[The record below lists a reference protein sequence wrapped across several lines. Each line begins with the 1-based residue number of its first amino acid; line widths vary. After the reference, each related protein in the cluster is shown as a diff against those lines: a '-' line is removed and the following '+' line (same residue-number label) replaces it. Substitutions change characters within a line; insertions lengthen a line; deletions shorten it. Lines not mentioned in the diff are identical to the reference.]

1 MRILDEDSRRQL
13 IQKSTASQKGR
24 ERYKKR
30 TRSRVSSS
38 VREYNL
44 IDMNKLFKNNILD
57 VNVPVRGE
65 TNDYLVRISFGG
77 VIDALQDAIA
87 KNGDVFNLRVVMRAL
102 TDAFR
107 NNDVYIHCTCP
118 DWTYRFAYW
127 ATMDDINSGEPQTSN
142 GKWIRNPDD
151 SLGSGCKHSLL
162 VLNNSSWLVKVAST
176 IHNYVNYIEKRYQ
189 KQYADIIY
197 PALFGKPYEEPVQ
210 TSLFDTDELETDAE
224 TIDVSN
230 EEGRTSGQFKL
241 GNKQGVRFAP
251 SNTEA
256 EGQTS
261 LDLDNTEEAE

>member
-1 MRILDEDSRRQL
+1 MMRLDEDSRRQL
-13 IQKSTASQKGR
+13 IQKSTASPKGR

-38 VREYNL
+38 VKEYNL

-65 TNDYLVRISFGG
+65 TDDYLVRISFGG
-77 VIDALQDAIA
+77 VLDALQDEVA
-87 KNGDVFNLRVVMRAL
+87 KNGDLFNLRVVLKAL

-107 NNDVYIHCTCP
+107 NNDVYIHCSCP
-118 DWTYRFAYW
+118 DWKYRFAYW
-127 ATMDDINSGEPQTSN
+127 ATINDINSGEPQPDN

-162 VLNNSSWLVKVAST
+162 VLNNSSWLIKVAST
-176 IHNYVNYIEKRYQ
+176 IHNYVNYIEKRFA

-197 PALFGKPYEEPVQ
+197 PAIYGRPYEEPVQ
-210 TSLFDTDELETDAE
+210 TSLFDTDELSSDEE

-230 EEGRTSGQFKL
+230 EIGRTSGQFKP
-241 GNKQGVRFAP
+241 GNRMGARNNNN
-251 SNTEA
+251 NTEPVQK
-256 EGQTS
+256 EIPGQQS
-261 LDLDNTEEAE
+261 MDLD

>member
-1 MRILDEDSRRQL
+1 MNNFVIGFKRFITNKNVVTIIGVLVVLGILYWGYS
-13 IQKSTASQKGR
+13 STIKKATNPISIPVASKQI
-24 ERYKKR
+24 EPSTQITNSDIEYK
-30 TRSRVSSS
+30 
-38 VREYNL
+38 
-44 IDMNKLFKNNILD
+44 
-57 VNVPVRGE
+57 NVAASMV
-65 TNDYLVRISFGG
+65 
-77 VIDALQDAIA
+77 
-87 KNGDVFNLRVVMRAL
+87 
-102 TDAFR
+102 
-107 NNDVYIHCTCP
+107 
-118 DWTYRFAYW
+118 
-127 ATMDDINSGEPQTSN
+127 
-142 GKWIRNPDD
+142 DD
-151 SLGSGCKHSLL
+151 SIIRYSGNIIGMYTNLNVTVPEGSPFY
-162 VLNNSSWLVKVAST
+162 SSWLVKVAST